1 MKKLERLRKNLFAAI
16 DELNIKK
23 VKRYIKKARYINKEK
38 EIINGKKDGMA
49 PIHLAVYKGS
59 LEIVR
64 FLLKNNANI
73 NAVSDGC
80 FVPYSYVTAMNSKT
94 EIKEMIYHCT
104 SSTNSQ
110 VMQGFTALHLAFFYC
125 RLDIAN
131 LLLNNNTI
139 NINIR
144 NANGKIAF
152 EVIPDYESLC
162 SDGCD
167 MSKIYLDL
175 SKFHKNNCTELL
187 LSARVN
193 TKVEL
198 EAGNTPDAASSTASP
213 SSASI
218 RASIKIGLEVS
229 STEDPSS
236 STVNSFF
243 TPTRADFKE
252 ASSITSGS
260 VKPSFFINNIFSWVT
275 TATFSGLFSSVPA
288 LPSAQQSVD
297 HLDGSPTGSS
307 QVDFNG
313 TALLT
318 DVMIRKFTGKKYS
331 SPLED
336 SLLTIEEIRERKLN
350 TIEKNFE
357 TALSKCEKLYQ
368 CPESS
373 LSNLTISK
381 GMHQKS
387 L

>member
-23 VKRYIKKARYINKEK
+23 VKRYVKKARYINKEK

-49 PIHLAVYKGS
+49 PIYLAVYKGS
-59 LEIVR
+59 LEIVQ

-80 FVPYSYVTAMNSKT
+80 LVPYSYVTTMSSKT

-104 SSTNSQ
+104 SSTTSK

-131 LLLNNNTI
+131 LLLNNNII
-139 NINIR
+139 NVIIR
-144 NANGKIAF
+144 NANGKTAF
-152 EVIPDYESLC
+152 EVIPGYESLC

-187 LSARVN
+187 LSARIN
-193 TKVEL
+193 TKLEL
-198 EAGNTPDAASSTASP
+198 EAGDTPDPAP
-213 SSASI
+213 SSA
-218 RASIKIGLEVS
+218 
-229 STEDPSS
+229 
-236 STVNSFF
+236 
-243 TPTRADFKE
+243 
-252 ASSITSGS
+252 
-260 VKPSFFINNIFSWVT
+260 VKPFSFINNIFSWVT
-275 TATFSGLFSSVPA
+275 TATLSSLFSSAPA

-297 HLDGSPTGSS
+297 HLDGSPIGSS

>member
-23 VKRYIKKARYINKEK
+23 VKRYVKKARCINKEK

-80 FVPYSYVTAMNSKT
+80 LVPYSYVTNMSSKT

-104 SSTNSQ
+104 SSTTSQ

-125 RLDIAN
+125 RLDIASF
-131 LLLNNNTI
+131 LLNNKAI
-139 NINIR
+139 DLNIR
-144 NANGKIAF
+144 SANGKIAF
-152 EVIPDYESLC
+152 EVIPGYESLC

-167 MSKIYLDL
+167 IKKIFLAVL
-175 SKFHKNNCTELL
+175 RFHKNNCTELL
-187 LSARVN
+187 LSARTN
-193 TKVEL
+193 SKLEL
-198 EAGNTPDAASSTASP
+198 EAGDTPDAASSTAGFSLSP
-213 SSASI
+213 TKA
-218 RASIKIGLEVS
+218 IKTELEVNN
-229 STEDPSS
+229 TKDLAS
-236 STVNSFF
+236 STVNSSF
-243 TPTRADFKE
+243 TLIRENFEEVSST
-252 ASSITSGS
+252 ASNA
-260 VKPSFFINNIFSWVT
+260 VKPFSFTNSIFSGIT
-275 TATFSGLFSSVPA
+275 TTISGLFSSATA
-288 LPSAQQSVD
+288 LPPAQQSVD
-297 HLDGSPTGSS
+297 HLDGNPIGSS

-313 TALLT
+313 IALLT
-318 DVMIRKFTGKKYS
+318 DVMIRKFTEKKYS
-331 SPLED
+331 RPLDD
-336 SLLTIEEIRERKLN
+336 SLLTIQEIRERKLN

>member
-23 VKRYIKKARYINKEK
+23 VKRYVKKARYINKEK

-80 FVPYSYVTAMNSKT
+80 LVPYSYVTTMSSKT

-104 SSTNSQ
+104 SSTTSQ

-131 LLLNNNTI
+131 LLLNNNI
-139 NINIR
+139 VNVIIR
-144 NANGKIAF
+144 NANGKTAF
-152 EVIPDYESLC
+152 EVIPGYESLC

-187 LSARVN
+187 LSARIN
-193 TKVEL
+193 TKLEL
-198 EAGNTPDAASSTASP
+198 EAGDTPDAASSTANP
-213 SSASI
+213 FSAST
-218 RASIKIGLEVS
+218 RADTKIGLEAGD
-229 STEDPSS
+229 TPDPAPSS
-236 STVNSFF
+236 AVKSF
-243 TPTRADFKE
+243 
-252 ASSITSGS
+252 S
-260 VKPSFFINNIFSWVT
+260 FINNIFSWVT
-275 TATFSGLFSSVPA
+275 TATLSSLFSSAPA

-297 HLDGSPTGSS
+297 HLDGSPIGSS

>member
-23 VKRYIKKARYINKEK
+23 VKRYVKKARYINKEK

-49 PIHLAVYKGS
+49 PIHLAVYKAS

-80 FVPYSYVTAMNSKT
+80 LVPYSYVTAMNSKT

-139 NINIR
+139 NIK
-144 NANGKIAF
+144 NANGKKIAF

-167 MSKIYLDL
+167 IGKIFLAVL
-175 SKFHKNNCTELL
+175 RFHKNNCTELL
-187 LSARVN
+187 LSARIN
-193 TKVEL
+193 TKLEL
-198 EAGNTPDAASSTASP
+198 EAGDTSDATSSTANPFST
-213 SSASI
+213 ST
-218 RASIKIGLEVS
+218 RADTKIGLEVS

-252 ASSITSGS
+252 ASSIISGS
-260 VKPSFFINNIFSWVT
+260 VKPSSFINNIFSWVT

>member
-23 VKRYIKKARYINKEK
+23 VKRYVKKARYINKEK

-80 FVPYSYVTAMNSKT
+80 LVPYSYVTTMSSKT

-104 SSTNSQ
+104 SSTTSQ
-110 VMQGFTALHLAFFYC
+110 VIQGFTALHLAFFYC

-131 LLLNNNTI
+131 LLLNNNII
-139 NINIR
+139 NVNIR
-144 NANGKIAF
+144 NANGKTAF
-152 EVIPDYESLC
+152 EVIPGYESFC

-187 LSARVN
+187 LSARIN
-193 TKVEL
+193 TKLEL
-198 EAGNTPDAASSTASP
+198 EAVDTPDAASSTANP
-213 SSASI
+213 FSAST
-218 RASIKIGLEVS
+218 RANTKIGLEDVD
-229 STEDPSS
+229 TPDPAPSS
-236 STVNSFF
+236 
-243 TPTRADFKE
+243 A
-252 ASSITSGS
+252 
-260 VKPSFFINNIFSWVT
+260 VKPFSFINSIFSWVT
-275 TATFSGLFSSVPA
+275 TATLNGLFSSAPTL
-288 LPSAQQSVD
+288 LPAQQSVD
-297 HLDGSPTGSS
+297 HLAGSPIGSS
-307 QVDFNG
+307 QVDFNA
-313 TALLT
+313 TALLV
-318 DVMIRKFTGKKYS
+318 DVVVKKFTGKKYS
-331 SPLED
+331 RLLDNPPLTRL
-336 SLLTIEEIRERKLN
+336 SI
-350 TIEKNFE
+350 IEKKLE
-357 TALSKCEKLYQ
+357 TAISSCEKLYQ

-373 LSNLTISK
+373 LSNFTISK

>member
-23 VKRYIKKARYINKEK
+23 VKRYVKKARYINEEK

-80 FVPYSYVTAMNSKT
+80 LVPYSYVTTMSSKT

-104 SSTNSQ
+104 SSTTSQ
-110 VMQGFTALHLAFFYC
+110 VIQGFTALHLAFFYC

-131 LLLNNNTI
+131 LLLNNNII
-139 NINIR
+139 NVNIR
-144 NANGKIAF
+144 NANGKTAF
-152 EVIPDYESLC
+152 EVIPGYESFC

-187 LSARVN
+187 LSARIN
-193 TKVEL
+193 TKLEL
-198 EAGNTPDAASSTASP
+198 EAVDTPDAASSTANP
-213 SSASI
+213 FSAST
-218 RASIKIGLEVS
+218 RANTKIGLEAVD
-229 STEDPSS
+229 TPDPAPSS
-236 STVNSFF
+236 
-243 TPTRADFKE
+243 A
-252 ASSITSGS
+252 
-260 VKPSFFINNIFSWVT
+260 VKPFSFINSIFSWVT
-275 TATFSGLFSSVPA
+275 TATLNGLFSSAPTL
-288 LPSAQQSVD
+288 LPAQQSVD
-297 HLDGSPTGSS
+297 HLAGSPIGSS
-307 QVDFNG
+307 QVDFNA
-313 TALLT
+313 TALLV
-318 DVMIRKFTGKKYS
+318 DVVVKKFTGKKYS
-331 SPLED
+331 RLLDNPPLTRL
-336 SLLTIEEIRERKLN
+336 SI
-350 TIEKNFE
+350 IEKKLE
-357 TALSKCEKLYQ
+357 TAISSCEKLYQ

-373 LSNLTISK
+373 LSNFTISK

>member
-23 VKRYIKKARYINKEK
+23 VKRYVKKARYINKEK
-38 EIINGKKDGMA
+38 EIINGKKDVMA

-80 FVPYSYVTAMNSKT
+80 LVPYSYVTTMSSKT

-104 SSTNSQ
+104 SSTTSQ
-110 VMQGFTALHLAFFYC
+110 VIQGFTALHLAFFYC

-131 LLLNNNTI
+131 LLLNNNII
-139 NINIR
+139 NVNIR
-144 NANGKIAF
+144 NANGKTAF
-152 EVIPDYESLC
+152 EVIPGYESFC

-187 LSARVN
+187 LSARIN
-193 TKVEL
+193 TKLEL
-198 EAGNTPDAASSTASP
+198 EAVDTPDAASSTANP
-213 SSASI
+213 FSAST
-218 RASIKIGLEVS
+218 RANTKIGLEAVD
-229 STEDPSS
+229 TPDPAPSS
-236 STVNSFF
+236 
-243 TPTRADFKE
+243 A
-252 ASSITSGS
+252 
-260 VKPSFFINNIFSWVT
+260 VKPFSFINSIFSWVT
-275 TATFSGLFSSVPA
+275 TATLNGLFSSAPTL
-288 LPSAQQSVD
+288 LPAQQSVD
-297 HLDGSPTGSS
+297 HLAGSPIGSS
-307 QVDFNG
+307 QVDFNA
-313 TALLT
+313 TALLV
-318 DVMIRKFTGKKYS
+318 DVVVKKFTGKKYS
-331 SPLED
+331 RLLDNPPLTRL
-336 SLLTIEEIRERKLN
+336 SI
-350 TIEKNFE
+350 IEKKLE
-357 TALSKCEKLYQ
+357 TALSKCKKLYQ

-381 GMHQKS
+381 GIHQKS